1 MAVLQFLVL
10 GLIPGTKIQ
19 ITFIDVL
26 LVLFVIS
33 IFTSVYVERE
43 KIVELLRNGKS
54 SESSSKV
61 QSA

>member
-1 MAVLQFLVL
+1 MLQFLVL

-26 LVLFVIS
+26 LVLFIVS

-43 KIVELLRNGKS
+43 KLVQLLRNGKS
-54 SESSSKV
+54 SKSPSKV

>member
-1 MAVLQFLVL
+1 MLQFLVL

>member
-1 MAVLQFLVL
+1 MLQFLVL

-26 LVLFVIS
+26 LVLFIVS

-43 KIVELLRNGKS
+43 KLVQLLRNGKS
-54 SESSSKV
+54 SKSQSKV

>member
-1 MAVLQFLVL
+1 MLQFLVL

-33 IFTSVYVERE
+33 IFTSLYVERE
-43 KIVELLRNGKS
+43 KLVQLLRIGKS
-54 SESSSKV
+54 SESPSKV